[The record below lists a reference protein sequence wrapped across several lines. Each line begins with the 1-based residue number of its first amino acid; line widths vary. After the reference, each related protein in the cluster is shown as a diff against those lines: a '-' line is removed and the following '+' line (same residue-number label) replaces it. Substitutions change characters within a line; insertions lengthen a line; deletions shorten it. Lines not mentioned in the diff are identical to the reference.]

1 MLLNSFLKAKEK
13 KDREQFFSIV
23 NFEVK
28 NECMEIVKILGFEQ
42 ENNKVK
48 VEIFGK
54 TNWMV
59 N

>member
-1 MLLNSFLKAKEK
+1 
-13 KDREQFFSIV
+13 
-23 NFEVK
+23 
-28 NECMEIVKILGFEQ
+28 MEIVKILGFEQ